1 MIERLARA
9 LEHIDE
15 LSPEAQEELAQQIEE
30 LTAPLD
36 VVLPELELSSEQE
49 HLPKRTRDALA
60 VFGIAR
66 DLQEGDEF
74 EALDRIRHSSPPSPP
89 PNLDDL

>member
-15 LSPEAQEELAQQIEE
+15 LSPEVQEDLAEQIEE

-36 VVLPELELSSEQE
+36 VELPAPGLLPGEERLPERVLRS
-49 HLPKRTRDALA
+49 LA
-60 VFGIAR
+60 AIGIAR
-66 DLQEGDEF
+66 DQQDVDEF

-89 PNLDDL
+89 PDLGDL